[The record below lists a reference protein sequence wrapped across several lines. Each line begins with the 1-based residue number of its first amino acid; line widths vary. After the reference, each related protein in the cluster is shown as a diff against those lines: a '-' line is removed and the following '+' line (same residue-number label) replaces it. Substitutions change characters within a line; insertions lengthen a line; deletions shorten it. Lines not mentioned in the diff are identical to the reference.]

1 MLNKV
6 RYDQRHNTE
15 FEVPRTPGQN
25 TAEQISALSKWCTQ
39 MFDPKDWDISVYY
52 GGFDQDHELYVFSTK
67 TAKQTRQVK
76 LYADLIGMVRND
88 YVVPIR

>member
-1 MLNKV
+1 
-6 RYDQRHNTE
+6 
-15 FEVPRTPGQN
+15 
-25 TAEQISALSKWCTQ
+25 